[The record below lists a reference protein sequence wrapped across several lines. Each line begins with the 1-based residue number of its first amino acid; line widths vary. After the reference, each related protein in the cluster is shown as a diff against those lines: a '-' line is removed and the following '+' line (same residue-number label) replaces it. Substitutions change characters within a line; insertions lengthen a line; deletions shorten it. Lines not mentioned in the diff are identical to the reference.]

1 MTQAN
6 FRLLFALALAVL
18 LHLLPFLP
26 EWLRDKATKP
36 PPPAPAS
43 PQLDA
48 RLRPPPLPQQAQLH
62 IEQAASKP
70 EAKSAPPEPRTKTAT
85 PWATPN
91 WQESVRQQLRQQ
103 QKRGAF
109 YPAEAIARG
118 IEGEVLILM
127 ILDAGGQVVAARV
140 EQSSG
145 HPILDDAAVRSVRAL
160 NSIPAD
166 APREILLPVRF
177 RLH

>member
-6 FRLLFALALAVL
+6 SRLLVALALAVL

-26 EWLRDKATKP
+26 EWLSDKTP
-36 PPPAPAS
+36 PPPSPAS
-43 PQLDA
+43 PPLDA
-48 RLRPPPLPQQAQLH
+48 RLRPPPLPQQAPLR
-62 IEQAASKP
+62 IEQATSKP
-70 EAKSAPPEPRTKTAT
+70 ETKPEPPPSPRTQTST
-85 PWATPN
+85 PRPAPN

-109 YPAEAIARG
+109 YPEEAIARG
-118 IEGEVLILM
+118 LEGEVLVLM
-127 ILDAGGQVVAARV
+127 ILDAAGQVVAARV
-140 EQSSG
+140 EQGSG

-160 NSIPAD
+160 SSIPAD